1 MKSNDINYTE
11 SYKGDYM
18 SYHIPS
24 DDELVNFVHE
34 NIRFDIT
41 PNTNDC
47 FRSIVNSIDK
57 AIKIASLNFKY
68 NKEYFY
74 YLKHF
79 LRYIEASVNNDNS
92 PLRRKFDDY
101 LKLRKLNEIL

>member
-1 MKSNDINYTE
+1 
-11 SYKGDYM
+11 M

-24 DDELVNFVHE
+24 DDDLVKFVHE
-34 NIRFDIT
+34 NIRYAIT

-47 FRSIVNSIDK
+47 FSSVVNYIDK
-57 AIKIASLNFKY
+57 AIKVASLNHRN
-68 NKEYFY
+68 NKEYIY

-79 LRYIEASVNNDNS
+79 LWYVEASSNNNNS

-101 LKLRKLNEIL
+101 LRLRKLNEIL

>member
-1 MKSNDINYTE
+1 
-11 SYKGDYM
+11 M
-18 SYHIPS
+18 SYRLPS

-47 FRSIVNSIDK
+47 FRAIVNSIDK

-79 LRYIEASVNNDNS
+79 LRYIEASANNDNS